1 MNLLYDDITIYII
14 LFIVALFAAG
24 IDAIAGGGGLLVV
37 PTMLILGINPL
48 VTLGTNKLQSC
59 FGTATSSYNY
69 FKNGLL
75 KENNI
80 KLLAIISFVGSLIG
94 TFLVSQLSN
103 ELLNN
108 LIPILLIGAAIF
120 LIINKGNKFNISKSV
135 VLAFLPLVFL
145 IGFYDGFFGPGTG
158 TFFVMTF
165 LIIKNRS
172 IMQATA
178 ATKVLNLSS
187 NFASFLVFQYKGFVI
202 WELALIMAIAQVT
215 GAYIGSKLAIKN
227 GEKFVRPVIV
237 FISIVLSLRIL
248 TS

>member
-37 PTMLILGINPL
+37 PTMLILGMNPL

-187 NFASFLVFQYKGFVI
+187 NFASFLVFQYKGLVI

>member
-1 MNLLYDDITIYII
+1 MNLIYDDITIYII
-14 LFIVALFAAG
+14 LFIVALFAAA

-37 PTMLILGINPL
+37 PTMLLLGINPL

-75 KENNI
+75 REKNI
-80 KLLAIISFVGSLIG
+80 KLLSIISFLGSLIG
-94 TFLVSQLSN
+94 TILVSQLSN

-108 LIPILLIGAAIF
+108 LIPILLIGAATF
-120 LIINKGNKFNISKSV
+120 LIINKGNKYNFSKSV
-135 VLAFLPLVFL
+135 AMAFYQIVLL

-158 TFFVMTF
+158 TFFVLTF

-172 IMQATA
+172 LMEATA

-187 NFASFLVFQYKGFVI
+187 NFASFLVFQFYGFVI
-202 WELALIMAIAQVT
+202 WELALVMAIAQVT
-215 GAYIGSKLAIKN
+215 GAYIGSKLAINN

-237 FISIVLSLRIL
+237 FISIVLSIRIL
-248 TS
+248 VS

>member
-37 PTMLILGINPL
+37 PTMLILGMNPL

-94 TFLVSQLSN
+94 TFLVSQLPN

>member
-37 PTMLILGINPL
+37 PTMLILGMNPL

-187 NFASFLVFQYKGFVI
+187 NFASFLIFQYKGFVI

>member
-37 PTMLILGINPL
+37 PTMLILGMNPL

-103 ELLNN
+103 KLLNN

-187 NFASFLVFQYKGFVI
+187 NFASFLVFQYKGLVI

-227 GEKFVRPVIV
+227 GEQFVRPVIV

>member
-37 PTMLILGINPL
+37 PTMLILGMNPL

-94 TFLVSQLSN
+94 TYLVSQLSN
-103 ELLNN
+103 EILNN

-120 LIINKGNKFNISKSV
+120 LIINKGNKFNISKSL

>member
-37 PTMLILGINPL
+37 PTMLILGMNPL

-202 WELALIMAIAQVT
+202 WELALVMAIAQVT

>member
-37 PTMLILGINPL
+37 PTMLILGMNPL

-202 WELALIMAIAQVT
+202 WELALIMAIAQVA
-215 GAYIGSKLAIKN
+215 GAYIGSRLAIKN
-227 GEKFVRPVIV
+227 GEKFVKPVIV
-237 FISIVLSLRIL
+237 FISIILSLRIL

>member
-37 PTMLILGINPL
+37 PTMLILGMNPL

-80 KLLAIISFVGSLIG
+80 KLLAIISFFGSLIG

-187 NFASFLVFQYKGFVI
+187 NFASFLVFQYKGLVI

>member
-37 PTMLILGINPL
+37 PTMLILGMNPL

-108 LIPILLIGAAIF
+108 LIPIFLIGAAIF

-187 NFASFLVFQYKGFVI
+187 NFASFLVFQYKGLVI

>member
-37 PTMLILGINPL
+37 PTMLILGMNPL

-172 IMQATA
+172 LMQATA

-187 NFASFLVFQYKGFVI
+187 NFASFLIFQYKGFVI

>member
-14 LFIVALFAAG
+14 LFIVAFFAAG

-37 PTMLILGINPL
+37 PTMLILGMNPL

-103 ELLNN
+103 EILNN

-120 LIINKGNKFNISKSV
+120 LIINKGNKFNISKSL